1 MKNKL
6 ITEAKKRNIDIE
18 IFETRNKCTD
28 INSLNDTIKLFQISD
43 VTRYKIKAIKDEKCI
58 QIITESLKNTKE
70 ILDSLEEIF
79 LIQDNENKNTLCHGT
94 FNKKEKNKV
103 VIDFE
108 EVKDNLKSLNDLKKE
123 YPCIK
128 NIEGAYS
135 YYENARKIT
144 NNNCNMNEENYFNSF
159 GATITIEKDNIT
171 RVLYLG
177 YYTKDYDFQDF
188 KNYLLKKLNYA
199 IVKLDSKSVKT
210 NKYRVLLTN
219 NVVSSILATF
229 ADSFQSKK
237 IFLKESV
244 FTNKT
249 DKKIFSDK
257 INIIE
262 DSQNGIK
269 SINFDS
275 EGTLKICQTIVK
287 NGVFVKELNNLE
299 YANITKKEP
308 TGNAD
313 GVNNLYIEPGVSS
326 YEELIKKLNNGIIID
341 EAYGFHAGVD
351 KKTGV
356 ISVQAEGILVE
367 NGKLTKGLNMIILS
381 TNIFEV
387 FTNVCEVGKDLN
399 KEYLAVAA
407 PSLLLENITIAGK
420 E

>member
-43 VTRYKIKAIKDEKCI
+43 VTRFKIKAIKEEKCI
-58 QIITESLKNTKE
+58 QIITENLKNTE
-70 ILDSLEEIF
+70 ELLNSLESIF
-79 LIQDNENKNTLCHGT
+79 SIQDNKNKNTLCHGK
-94 FNKKEKNKV
+94 FSKKEKNKMPV
-103 VIDFE
+103 DFD
-108 EVKDNLKSLNDLKKE
+108 EVKSDLKSLNELKKE
-123 YPCIK
+123 YSCIK
-128 NIEGAYS
+128 NIEGTYS
-135 YYENARKIT
+135 YYENESKIT
-144 NNNCNMNEENYFNSF
+144 NNNCNMNEENYFNVYGS
-159 GATITIEKDNIT
+159 TITVEKDGVT

-177 YYTKDYDFQDF
+177 YYTKDYDFQNF
-188 KNYLLKKLNYA
+188 KNYLIKRLNDA
-199 IVKLDSKSVKT
+199 VIKLDSKSVKT
-210 NKYRVLLTN
+210 NKYKVLLTN
-219 NVVSSILATF
+219 NVVTSILATF
-229 ADSFQSKK
+229 ADSFQSKN

-244 FTNKT
+244 FTNQFNKQ
-249 DKKIFSDK
+249 IFSDK
-257 INIIE
+257 ISIIE
-262 DSQNGIK
+262 DSQNGINNK
-269 SINFDS
+269 NFDS
-275 EGTLKICQTIVK
+275 EGTIKKYQTIVK

-313 GVNNLYIEPGVSS
+313 GVNNLFIEPGTTT
-326 YEELIKKLNNGIIID
+326 YEEMIKKLNNGIIID

-387 FTNVCEVGKDLN
+387 FKNVCEVGNDLT
-399 KEYLAVAA
+399 KEYLSVTA

>member
-43 VTRYKIKAIKDEKCI
+43 VTRFKIKAIKEEKCI
-58 QIITESLKNTKE
+58 QIIAESLKNTE
-70 ILDSLEEIF
+70 ELLNSLESIF
-79 LIQDNENKNTLCHGT
+79 SIQDNKNKNTLCHGK
-94 FNKKEKNKV
+94 FSKKEKKKKPV
-103 VIDFE
+103 DFD
-108 EVKDNLKSLNDLKKE
+108 EVKRDLKSLNELKKE
-123 YPCIK
+123 YSCIK
-128 NIEGAYS
+128 NIEGTYS
-135 YYENARKIT
+135 YYENKSKIT
-144 NNNCNMNEENYFNSF
+144 NNNCNMNEENYFNVYGS
-159 GATITIEKDNIT
+159 TITVEKDDVT

-177 YYTKDYDFQDF
+177 YYTKDYDFQNF
-188 KNYLLKKLNYA
+188 KNYLIKRLNDA
-199 IVKLDSKSVKT
+199 VIKLDSKSVKT
-210 NKYRVLLTN
+210 NKYKVLLTN
-219 NVVSSILATF
+219 NVVTNILATF
-229 ADSFQSKK
+229 ADSFQSKN

-244 FTNKT
+244 FTNQFNKQ
-249 DKKIFSDK
+249 IFSDK
-257 INIIE
+257 ISIIE
-262 DSQNGIK
+262 DSQNGINNK
-269 SINFDS
+269 NFDS
-275 EGTLKICQTIVK
+275 EGTIKKYQTIVK
-287 NGVFVKELNNLE
+287 NGFFVKELNNLE

-313 GVNNLYIEPGVSS
+313 GVNNLFIELGTTT
-326 YEELIKKLNNGIIID
+326 YEEMIKKLNNGIIID

-387 FTNVCEVGKDLN
+387 FKNVCEVGNDLT
-399 KEYLAVAA
+399 KEYLSVTA

>member
-43 VTRYKIKAIKDEKCI
+43 VTRFKIKAIKEEKCI
-58 QIITESLKNTKE
+58 QIITENLKNTE
-70 ILDSLEEIF
+70 ELLNSLESIF
-79 LIQDNENKNTLCHGT
+79 SIQDNKNKNTLCHGK
-94 FNKKEKNKV
+94 FSKKEKNKMPV
-103 VIDFE
+103 DFD
-108 EVKDNLKSLNDLKKE
+108 EVKSDLKSLNELKKE
-123 YPCIK
+123 YSCIK

-135 YYENARKIT
+135 YYENESKIT
-144 NNNCNMNEENYFNSF
+144 NNNCNMNEENYFNVYGS
-159 GATITIEKDNIT
+159 TITVEKDGIT

-177 YYTKDYDFQDF
+177 YYTKDYDFQNF
-188 KNYLLKKLNYA
+188 KNYLIKRLNDA
-199 IVKLDSKSVKT
+199 VIKLDSKSVKT
-210 NKYRVLLTN
+210 NKYKVLLTN
-219 NVVSSILATF
+219 NVVTSILATF
-229 ADSFQSKK
+229 ADSFQSKN

-244 FTNKT
+244 FTNQFNKQ
-249 DKKIFSDK
+249 IFSDK
-257 INIIE
+257 ISIIE
-262 DSQNGIK
+262 DSQNGINNK
-269 SINFDS
+269 NFDS
-275 EGTLKICQTIVK
+275 EGTIKKYQTIVK

-313 GVNNLYIEPGVSS
+313 GVNNLFIEPGTTT
-326 YEELIKKLNNGIIID
+326 YEEMIKKLNNGIIID

-387 FTNVCEVGKDLN
+387 FKNVCEVGNDLT
-399 KEYLAVAA
+399 KEYLSVTA

>member
-43 VTRYKIKAIKDEKCI
+43 VTRFKIKAIKEEKCI
-58 QIITESLKNTKE
+58 QIIAESLKNTE
-70 ILDSLEEIF
+70 ELLNSLESIF
-79 LIQDNENKNTLCHGT
+79 SIQDNKNKNTLCHGK
-94 FNKKEKNKV
+94 FSKKGKKKKPV
-103 VIDFE
+103 DFD
-108 EVKDNLKSLNDLKKE
+108 EVKRDLKSLNELKKE
-123 YPCIK
+123 YSCIK

-135 YYENARKIT
+135 YYENKSKIT
-144 NNNCNMNEENYFNSF
+144 NNNCNMNEENYFNVYGS
-159 GATITIEKDNIT
+159 TITVEKDDVT

-177 YYTKDYDFQDF
+177 YYTKDYDFQNF
-188 KNYLLKKLNYA
+188 KNYLIKRLNDA
-199 IVKLDSKSVKT
+199 VIKLDSKSVKT
-210 NKYRVLLTN
+210 NKYKVLLTN
-219 NVVSSILATF
+219 NVVTNILATF
-229 ADSFQSKK
+229 ADSFQSKN

-244 FTNKT
+244 FTNHFNKQ
-249 DKKIFSDK
+249 IFSDK
-257 INIIE
+257 ISIIE
-262 DSQNGIK
+262 DSQNGINNK
-269 SINFDS
+269 NFDN
-275 EGTLKICQTIVK
+275 EGTIKKYQTIVK

-313 GVNNLYIEPGVSS
+313 GVNNLFIEPGTTT
-326 YEELIKKLNNGIIID
+326 YEEMIKKLNNGIIID

-387 FTNVCEVGKDLN
+387 FKNVCEVGNDLT
-399 KEYLAVAA
+399 KEYLSVTA